1 MIIMGLTSAGV
12 AVPLRVDEFGIV
24 QIEGE
29 VTELPH
35 ALLDGTINNDTV
47 NAAPIEGDLIVGI
60 EQGGGAIK
68 WQRLARGST
77 GQFLRPQA
85 DGSLA
90 WETYAPSVSAVDLL
104 DGSRQ
109 QDTIASTVVEGDLI
123 VGIEQ
128 GGGAIKWQR
137 LARGS
142 TGQFLRPQANG
153 SLAWETYS
161 PAGVPT
167 GAIIEWGTST
177 APTDYL
183 LCNGAAVSR
192 TTYAELFAVI
202 GTTFGAGDGS
212 TTFNVPDF
220 RGRVGVGTGT
230 GSGLTA
236 RTLAATG
243 GVETHPLVTAELP
256 AHTHTVQGRD
266 TSAAGTTNKVV
277 NSNSSGSVGDN
288 PSGSTGSGTAHQN
301 MQPFLV
307 ATKIIKT

>member
-1 MIIMGLTSAGV
+1 MGLTSAGV

-47 NAAPIEGDLIVGI
+47 NAAPI
-60 EQGGGAIK
+60 
-68 WQRLARGST
+68 
-77 GQFLRPQA
+77 
-85 DGSLA
+85 
-90 WETYAPSVSAVDLL
+90 
-104 DGSRQ
+104 
-109 QDTIASTVVEGDLI
+109 EGDLI